1 MALALRALLSFLP
14 RRTVVLLSSLLAVL
28 AEGASVAFELLLDEL
43 ALEGALFV
51 LSAIRVLGSFLI
63 VLELSGRELLIVE
76 LLDIPQRYL
85 IASVGLMLL
94 LVLLNEVVEGNVS
107 HLKII

>member
-1 MALALRALLSFLP
+1 MELLA
-14 RRTVVLLSSLLAVL
+14 SLLAVL
-28 AEGASVAFELLLDEL
+28 AEGASVALELLLDEL

-85 IASVGLMLL
+85 IASVGLMLF
-94 LVLLNEVVEGNVS
+94 LVLLDEVVEGNVS